1 MATNLQKRNLGNLDY
16 TVKTYQQFGNIK
28 RYTGE
33 PFTVFDFGM
42 IENLDG
48 KKVHVEAVK
57 LTRTTCTVY
66 ANGEDLGPFESTDNL
81 MVEFNERIAY
91 KLINSIKDA
100 LFEHVH
106 NIENTK
112 VYVSNPD
119 LDDPN
124 RKQIMDNAKAYWSI
138 NSGKFNKLIDDNL
151 NTTTAFYKQEQI
163 PGGLIKHTK
172 FRISNTKTKT
182 VNIDESYL
190 IEDANGQ
197 CIKPE
202 AYVKTI
208 SKIEH
213 DAIAWWLNFKQFI
226 GMDAFNN
233 PTSEHFK

>member
-1 MATNLQKRNLGNLDY
+1 MATNLQKRNLGNLNY
-16 TVKTYQQFGNIK
+16 EIKTYNEFGNIK

-42 IENLDG
+42 LENLDG
-48 KKVHVEAVK
+48 KQVHVEAVK

-66 ANGEDLGPFESTDNL
+66 ANGVDLGAFESTDNL

-106 NIENTK
+106 NVENTK

-119 LDDPN
+119 LDDPD
-124 RKQIMDNAKAYWSI
+124 RRQTLERIKAYWSI
-138 NSGKFNKLIDDNL
+138 NRGKYEKLIDDNL
-151 NTTTAFYKQEQI
+151 NTTTAFYKSENI

-172 FRISNTKTKT
+172 YRISNIKTKT
-182 VNIDESYL
+182 LNVDESYL

-202 AYVKTI
+202 AYVQTI
-208 SKIEH
+208 SKLYH
-213 DAIAWWLNFKQFI
+213 DELAWWLTFKQHIF
-226 GMDAFNN
+226 MDAMNA